1 MESYFDIIFAM
12 NELTHPGEKRLV
24 QLCKKNCKILPNNFE
39 ENINRLFVNLYTDYD
54 HIKDD
59 IELIIRELEKCI

>member
-1 MESYFDIIFAM
+1 MEAYFDIIFAM

-39 ENINRLFVNLYTDYD
+39 ENINRLFADLYTDYD
-54 HIKDD
+54 RIKDD
-59 IELIIRELEKCI
+59 IEVIIRELEKCI

>member
-39 ENINRLFVNLYTDYD
+39 ENINRLFADLYTDYD
-54 HIKDD
+54 RIKDD
-59 IELIIRELEKCI
+59 IEVIIRELEKCI